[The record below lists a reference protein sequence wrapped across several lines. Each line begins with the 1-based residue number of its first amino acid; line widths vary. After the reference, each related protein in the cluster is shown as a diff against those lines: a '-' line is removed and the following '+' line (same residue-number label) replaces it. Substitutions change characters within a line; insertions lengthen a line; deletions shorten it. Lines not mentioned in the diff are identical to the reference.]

1 MNTKSPIRAKAK
13 LKVAVL
19 LAAYNG
25 SSFIE
30 EQIASIVAQKS
41 VEVDLFVSVDVSSD
55 GTESLVN
62 LLADSHRNIHVLP
75 HGQKFGA
82 AGPNFY
88 RLLSDVDLSN
98 FDYIAFSDQD
108 DIWLPDK
115 LRHAIEISLDAH
127 AEAYSSN
134 VTAFWP
140 DGREQMMIKSQ
151 PQTSFDYLF
160 EAAGP
165 GCTYVFSKDLA
176 THMKSVL
183 ISNHEIKAIELHDWL
198 IYAFARTNGYRWII
212 DDYSGVMYRQHEL
225 NQVGAN
231 SGIKAFMTRAKK
243 VLAGWGFSQSYL
255 IAKAIGMEDHPF
267 VKVWSRSTRFG
278 YLRLALFAW
287 SCRRRL
293 RDKFFFMF
301 ACLLLSIVR
310 PSVKSD

>member
-1 MNTKSPIRAKAK
+1 MKQATK

-30 EQIASIVAQKS
+30 EQISTVLAQKS
-41 VEVDLFVSVDVSSD
+41 VEIDLFLSVDDSSD
-55 GTESLVN
+55 GTEYLVDGYAASN
-62 LLADSHRNIHVLP
+62 RNIHVLP
-75 HGQKFGA
+75 HGKKFGA
-82 AGPNFY
+82 AGPNFF
-88 RLLSDVDLSN
+88 RLLRDVDLSD

-115 LRHAIEISLDAH
+115 LRHAIEFSRDTH
-127 AEAYSSN
+127 ADAYSSN

-140 DGREQMMIKSQ
+140 DGRERRIIKSQ

-165 GCTYVFSKDLA
+165 GCTYLLSKDFA
-176 THMKSVL
+176 DHVKSVL
-183 ISNHEIKAIELHDWL
+183 ISNQEIETIKLHDWL
-198 IYAFARTNGYRWII
+198 IYAFARVNGYRWVI

-231 SGIKAFMTRAKK
+231 FGIKAFMTRAKK
-243 VLAGWGFSQSYL
+243 VLGGWGFSQSYL

-267 VKVWSRSTRFG
+267 VKGWSRSTRFG
-278 YLRLALFAW
+278 YLRLALSAW

-301 ACLLLSIVR
+301 ACLLLLIVR